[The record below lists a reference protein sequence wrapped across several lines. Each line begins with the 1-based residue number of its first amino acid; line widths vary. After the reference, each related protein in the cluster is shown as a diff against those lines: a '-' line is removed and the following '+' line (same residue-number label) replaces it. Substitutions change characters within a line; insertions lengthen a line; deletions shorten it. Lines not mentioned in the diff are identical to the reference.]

1 MFWVKFA
8 AKAIN
13 FQKIVSINILW
24 CILWWSPDVNDNL
37 CSEHGNRLLKTRAR
51 TEAAY
56 CVLTIICFS
65 WISLPTMKNFFEMI
79 KPIPNLKQEHDRTIF
94 FMSSLTLLLFQVKVK
109 VKVKVKTLILRLCC
123 SLKLVLTHTSLRQPA
138 QVRNIVIIIINCN
151 ERYIII
157 MTMSST
163 TSR

>member
-1 MFWVKFA
+1 
-8 AKAIN
+8 
-13 FQKIVSINILW
+13 
-24 CILWWSPDVNDNL
+24 
-37 CSEHGNRLLKTRAR
+37 
-51 TEAAY
+51 
-56 CVLTIICFS
+56 
-65 WISLPTMKNFFEMI
+65 MI